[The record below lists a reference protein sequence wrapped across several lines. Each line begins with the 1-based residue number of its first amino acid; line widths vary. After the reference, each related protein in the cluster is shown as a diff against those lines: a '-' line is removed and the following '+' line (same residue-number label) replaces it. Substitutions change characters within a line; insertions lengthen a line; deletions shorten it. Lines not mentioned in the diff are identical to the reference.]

1 MIGKSE
7 DVRDRDLFNLG
18 FLWVVN
24 SKKGLI
30 VSVV

>member
-1 MIGKSE
+1 MIRESE
-7 DVRDRDLFNLG
+7 DVRDRDLFDLG
-18 FLWVVN
+18 LFCVVN

>member
-1 MIGKSE
+1 VIRKSE

-18 FLWVVN
+18 LFWVVN